1 MSEERFAFAR
11 PLEAEINSDGSL
23 GVFFQMRGS
32 DSEAI
37 ETLKGIMDQ
46 ELGSEG
52 TDISIEDYRK
62 RSGSVFGFSSSRWN
76 SSWEPQGPI
85 KNWGPPPEDPRLN

>member
-1 MSEERFAFAR
+1 MSEERFAFAS
-11 PLEAEINSDGSL
+11 PLEAEINSDGSA

-37 ETLKGIMDQ
+37 EALKEVMDQ

-52 TDISIEDYRK
+52 IDMSIEDYKK
-62 RSGSVFGFSSSRWN
+62 RSAVFGFSSSRWN
-76 SSWEPQGPI
+76 SLWEPQGPT
-85 KNWGPPPEDPRLN
+85 KNWGPPPGNPQLN